1 MYIVIHVLQ
10 RDWVDTM
17 LNSICTKQS

>member
-1 MYIVIHVLQ
+1 MYIVINVLQ